1 MTKAIE
7 LAASLIKPFE
17 GCRLKAYPDPATGGN
32 PWTIGWGATGPGIR
46 KGVVW
51 TQAQA
56 DGRLSADLVG
66 YDAAVGKAVGA
77 ATDAQRAAMTSL
89 AYNIGVNA
97 FASST
102 LAKLH
107 KTGDYAGAAA
117 QFARWNKAAG
127 KVMAGLT
134 RRRAAEAAMYRGA
147 A

>member
-17 GCRLKAYPDPATGGN
+17 GCRLKAYPDPATGGD

-107 KTGDYAGAAA
+107 KAGDYAGASA

-127 KVMAGLT
+127 KVMAGLA
-134 RRRAAEAAMYRGA
+134 RRRAAEAAMYRGVK
-147 A
+147 